1 MEDDVWGFT
10 VVRGE
15 GFKGL
20 RPEKKW
26 KPIVTLDVD
35 QLSGGHR
42 ETVLGCDG
50 QNPNLKEL
58 LRIAGATMKSKV
70 EIQVWHR
77 SESKKKSK
85 KRNLVGT
92 ARHSLEDLLAQQER
106 DKRVEVRLQCQALRK
121 KSAVKTKA
129 NNGPYLL
136 LRLHPPSSISLPRLD
151 TSLSPDEGTLSD
163 GRSSGYDSDAASPLV
178 SPVTSASPVAS
189 EPEGKSSDFEA
200 GPGPSTLR
208 HRKKA
213 KGYCV
218 DSDDEPASSTAS
230 DEEWPDFTVEPAAPG
245 SDDSNSTV
253 VNDNCEGGDDEQPG
267 AVVLLPPGLLSAA
280 VEWMAASAV
289 AILPQYTEKIEVPA
303 AARPSSPERILIA
316 CTVYRD
322 LRDPTLCDFDQ
333 VHQRLRHEW
342 FMMITILAAIA
353 GVDAAIFAIG
363 PDTIF
368 AVTANE
374 FSRST
379 IAFSFIASGCGIAC
393 SALLLARFNWCT
405 PAVFASR
412 AKDIGSDSYVCFA
425 LSAHVP
431 LLCMMVASVCVMMY
445 MASVAFSEWPVG
457 SAVFCFF
464 VGMIMT
470 LQFFAY
476 GARKLAAGVRH
487 VRRRT
492 MSLRPG
498 GV

>member
-1 MEDDVWGFT
+1 MFDEDIWGFT
-10 VVRGE
+10 VVRAE
-15 GFKGL
+15 GLKTL

-26 KPIVTLDVD
+26 KPIITLDVD

-58 LRIAGATMKSKV
+58 LHISGATMKSKV

-85 KRNLVGT
+85 KRSLVGT
-92 ARHSLEDLLAQQER
+92 ARHSIEDLFTQQER

-121 KSAVKTKA
+121 KTPSKTKPSS
-129 NNGPYLL
+129 GPYLL
-136 LRLHPPSSISLPRLD
+136 LRLHPPSSA
-151 TSLSPDEGTLSD
+151 SLSPVDTALSGDETLMSD
-163 GRSSGYDSDAASPLV
+163 GLLSGYPSDAASPL
-178 SPVTSASPVAS
+178 ASPVAS
-189 EPEGKSSDFEA
+189 EPEGKGFDFEA
-200 GPGPSTLR
+200 SPGPSTLR
-208 HRKKA
+208 RRRKTR
-213 KGYCV
+213 GYCV
-218 DSDDEPASSTAS
+218 DSDDAASSGTSDDELESFAAEPTIAS
-230 DEEWPDFTVEPAAPG
+230 DET
-245 SDDSNSTV
+245 TL
-253 VNDNCEGGDDEQPG
+253 VNDNYENEDDEDD
-267 AVVLLPPGLLSAA
+267 AVVHIPSGFLYSA

-289 AILPQYTEKIEVPA
+289 AILPQYTEKIDVPA
-303 AARPSSPERILIA
+303 EEPSIFEHALAA

-322 LRDPTLCDFDQ
+322 LRIPHLCDFDS

-368 AVTANE
+368 AVTATN
-374 FSRST
+374 FSRTT
-379 IAFSFIASGCGIAC
+379 IAFSFISSGCGMAS

-405 PAVFASR
+405 PAIFAER
-412 AKDIGSDSYVCFA
+412 AKDFGSDSYVCFS

-431 LLCMMVASVCVMMY
+431 LLCMMVSSLCVMVY
-445 MASVAFSEWPVG
+445 MASVAFSEWPMG
-457 SAVFCFF
+457 SAVFCFL

-470 LQFFAY
+470 LQFFAF

-492 MSLRPG
+492 MPARLEHA
-498 GV
+498 